1 MPQSLYSW
9 QPPDV
14 SSTSTTRDVVDTVV
28 TVDQPVSW
36 FIPAAA
42 AGVPGILIIAIVAV
56 QLLLGVSWLPSL
68 GRLLGPVPD
77 RPDEDTHLWWANGRP
92 VD

>member
-1 MPQSLYSW
+1 MPVSLYAW
-9 QPPDV
+9 QPPDI
-14 SSTSTTRDVVDTVV
+14 SATSATRGVVDTVV

-36 FIPAAA
+36 FIPAVAT
-42 AGVPGILIIAIVAV
+42 GVPGILIIAIVAV
-56 QLLLGVSWLPSL
+56 QLLLGVSWLPNL

-77 RPDEDTHLWWANGRP
+77 RPDDESHLWWANGRP